1 MVYYDI
7 TILYIYT
14 YISDRYIII
23 YKWYIYIVVYQ
34 NYKHYMFTMGI
45 ITMCLIYIY
54 MIVYPKMDLKDTIDY
69 NGNMADIVGVY
80 SRNTLYS
87 QCYNYPL
94 VI

>member
-1 MVYYDI
+1 
-7 TILYIYT
+7 
-14 YISDRYIII
+14 
-23 YKWYIYIVVYQ
+23 
-34 NYKHYMFTMGI
+34 
-45 ITMCLIYIY
+45 
-54 MIVYPKMDLKDTIDY
+54 MIAYPKMDLKDTIDY